1 MKNKYA
7 LWLLNLSAV
16 YTQKTGV
23 CPCLGHDRK
32 CRTLLYIEGQVE
44 QPIAGG
50 NNHFRAMHL
59 KRIDNN
65 QNNVYYRGF

>member
-7 LWLLNLSAV
+7 LWVLNLSAV
-16 YTQKTGV
+16 DIQKIGV
-23 CPCLGHDRK
+23 YPCLGHDRK
-32 CRTLLYIEGQVE
+32 CRTLLYMENQVE
-44 QPIAGG
+44 QPTAEG

-65 QNNVYYRGF
+65 QK